1 MSHLALAV
9 HLLAGFID
17 YSVHVH
23 VATLSRSNGQ
33 NLIRGALDLF
43 DFRCFPRG
51 CETLRLYWHRTSLCR
66 GKNKKI
72 NKNAPTWCATF
83 ILCPCNP
90 IPILFIYLFIYFTH
104 PFVFP
109 KVLMFKCVLDTTN
122 QPGLFTLLRGTD
134 QEESRETPAIHFS
147 PTFSCTD
154 IQAKVGHGHKSPSTI
169 TGTFWAGPSLA
180 VFCFLIAS
188 WQIAVINGRKHSL
201 QPSLDVVPTAPLMD

>member
-17 YSVHVH
+17 YSVHVHVH

-90 IPILFIYLFIYFTH
+90 IPILFIYLFISHIPSF
-104 PFVFP
+104 FP
-109 KVLMFKCVLDTTN
+109 KYWCLNVFW
-122 QPGLFTLLRGTD
+122 
-134 QEESRETPAIHFS
+134 TPQIS
-147 PTFSCTD
+147 PVCLHCLEA
-154 IQAKVGHGHKSPSTI
+154 QMRKR
-169 TGTFWAGPSLA
+169 AG
-180 VFCFLIAS
+180 
-188 WQIAVINGRKHSL
+188 KL
-201 QPSLDVVPTAPLMD
+201 QPSIFLLHLVALTSKQR